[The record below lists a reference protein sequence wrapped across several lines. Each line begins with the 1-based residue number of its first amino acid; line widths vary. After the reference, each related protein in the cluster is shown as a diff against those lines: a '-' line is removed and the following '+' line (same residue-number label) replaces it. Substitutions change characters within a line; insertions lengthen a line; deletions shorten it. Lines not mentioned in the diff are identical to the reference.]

1 MIPRKVFWLIDALV
15 LVGAFQAAY
24 VLTPVMGPLRD
35 LIADV
40 AGRYAG
46 GPQLQPDVGQLPPI
60 SQLVWVLFV
69 IAPAVL
75 LALEAIGAYGR
86 VQQMSRI
93 RVLLSGPLAVTVG
106 LSLAASVIFALRIQE
121 WSRLFLSLF
130 GLVAGVAITGV
141 RIGIRMYHTQQ
152 AKAGYYTK
160 QLLVVGANDSLAPL
174 VRRITANRQSEEC
187 HFVGYLEAEQAIPF
201 TQTLSAALGGQPTMR
216 PRPGDKT
223 ASGAATTTTAIVLE
237 NVGRPGQ
244 GHQAQ
249 GVNTLARLGTVDD
262 LDAVLQRHQ
271 VDGVVAV
278 LPIDG
283 GGWVKPMLDSCD
295 NVGVPIRMV
304 PEILLTHET
313 VNLRVAGPVAGS
325 TLPAIGLAQRDLSA
339 EALQLKRLI
348 DVVGSALL
356 LLCLS
361 PLFLLLALLVRLSG
375 RGPIL
380 YRWRVIGQNGK
391 EFLGYKFRTMTPDAD
406 ASKAQ
411 LLAHNEMQG
420 PVFKMK
426 KDPRVTRIGR
436 WLRKYSLDEL
446 PQLYS
451 VLKGDMS
458 LVGPRPAGVTERRGY
473 EFWHIRKL
481 SIRPGITCLWQVRGR
496 NQVFSFDEWVRMDL
510 EYIDNWSL
518 WLDLKI
524 LALTAIAVLKG
535 TGH

>member
-1 MIPRKVFWLIDALV
+1 M
-15 LVGAFQAAY
+15 
-24 VLTPVMGPLRD
+24 
-35 LIADV
+35 
-40 AGRYAG
+40 
-46 GPQLQPDVGQLPPI
+46 
-60 SQLVWVLFV
+60 
-69 IAPAVL
+69 
-75 LALEAIGAYGR
+75 
-86 VQQMSRI
+86 
-93 RVLLSGPLAVTVG
+93 
-106 LSLAASVIFALRIQE
+106 
-121 WSRLFLSLF
+121 
-130 GLVAGVAITGV
+130 
-141 RIGIRMYHTQQ
+141 
-152 AKAGYYTK
+152 
-160 QLLVVGANDSLAPL
+160 
-174 VRRITANRQSEEC
+174 
-187 HFVGYLEAEQAIPF
+187 
-201 TQTLSAALGGQPTMR
+201 
-216 PRPGDKT
+216 
-223 ASGAATTTTAIVLE
+223 
-237 NVGRPGQ
+237 
-244 GHQAQ
+244 
-249 GVNTLARLGTVDD
+249 
-262 LDAVLQRHQ
+262 
-271 VDGVVAV
+271 
-278 LPIDG
+278 
-283 GGWVKPMLDSCD
+283 
-295 NVGVPIRMV
+295 
-304 PEILLTHET
+304 
-313 VNLRVAGPVAGS
+313 NLRVAGPVAGS